1 MSRQPLFPKL
11 QLGTRGSEAAQPPEI
26 ATGENEAMRTQIGA
40 MSVGDILDRGL
51 KLLLARLPTY
61 YAIDLLVLAPV
72 LLVQL
77 AVPLMKMGQPLTAD
91 EAQMQLVVGNLVA
104 ALLTLVL
111 QPIATAAIL
120 HIIAQEFIDQRAGMG
135 DALRFALHRFGR
147 LFLASL
153 LAGLLIM
160 LGSFLCF
167 VPGLLFAVWYI
178 FVGQVV
184 IVEGLKGD
192 SALRRSKELTSGYRW
207 RVLGMFVLFLFIL
220 IIFSVTIG
228 LLERVLPTYEVVTTQ
243 FGPRV
248 FPNFSN
254 HAIQTVLGTLLNFLV
269 QTYSAICFTL
279 LYFDLRIRKE
289 GFDLE
294 LAARQQAAPTLS

>member
-1 MSRQPLFPKL
+1 
-11 QLGTRGSEAAQPPEI
+11 
-26 ATGENEAMRTQIGA
+26 

-77 AVPLMKMGQPLTAD
+77 ALPLLQMGQPQTGQNAALQA
-91 EAQMQLVVGNLVA
+91 VVGGLIVL
-104 ALLTLVL
+104 LLTLIL
-111 QPIATAAIL
+111 QPIASAAIL
-120 HIIAQEFIDQRAGMG
+120 HIVAQEFIDQRAGMG

-147 LFLASL
+147 LFMASF

-160 LGSFLCF
+160 LGFLLCF
-167 VPGLLFAVWYI
+167 VPGLLFAVWYV

-192 SALRRSKELTSGYRW
+192 NSALRRSKELTSGYRW
-207 RVLGMFVLFLFIL
+207 RVFGMFVLFL
-220 IIFSVTIG
+220 IIGTVLGVAIG
-228 LLERVLPTYEVVTTQ
+228 LLQ
-243 FGPRV
+243 RV
-248 FPNFSN
+248 FPASEQVMTGAGPRLIPNFRN
-254 HAIQTVLGTLLNFLV
+254 QAIQTVLGTLLNILV

-294 LAARQQAAPTLS
+294 LAARQQAAPRLS